1 MAWVL
6 RSQPAALRGLRRAG
20 LPVLLAG
27 WLRFSVTLGQVLDS
41 ALGSLSDRQDRCS
54 KQQLPGYHLLNY
66 YYTNHSYKALQNIGK
81 QDLLCAPIH
90 LYGWEEDQGPFKALE
105 KFRKKNV
112 SHKFSGDSEWHTDL
126 TPPLG
131 SGPPLQFGQFFFF
144 FKPH

>member
-1 MAWVL
+1 MDCAE
-6 RSQPAALRGLRRAG
+6 RG

-66 YYTNHSYKALQNIGK
+66 YYTNHSYKALQNMGK
-81 QDLLCAPIH
+81 QDLLCVPIR

-105 KFRKKNV
+105 KFRKKMCHTNSLETQNGIQISLHPLAPGHLFSLV
-112 SHKFSGDSEWHTDL
+112 S
-126 TPPLG
+126 
-131 SGPPLQFGQFFFF
+131 FFF
-144 FKPH
+144 